1 MISRRQ
7 WLKIGSMG
15 ALAAMIPPIFAAT
28 GAKKLLFVH
37 GRGQQGQDPA
47 VLKSQWLDTLKLGA
61 RSASVAFR
69 PILDVAFRSGDLLET
84 TSRFDVSVDVRHK
97 RGRRRRQR
105 FLVFQARRGRPGQ
118 RAGITDAR
126 STPNTAQTRQRGPLN
141 WE

>member
-7 WLKIGSMG
+7 WLTLGSMG

-61 RSASVAFR
+61 RSAGVAF
-69 PILDVAFRSGDLLET
+69 PADIDVAFPFYGDLL
-84 TSRFDVSVDVRHK
+84 RQLHQPVRHSVDVRHTNE
-97 RGRRRRQR
+97 RRRRRQR
-105 FLVFQARRGRPGQ
+105 FPRLPGTSRGRPE
-118 RAGITDAR
+118 A
-126 STPNTAQTRQRGPLN
+126 TRRCH
-141 WE
+141 